1 MGKLFAFFQKKQTEG
16 GRVEKLISR
25 MMLAQVS
32 FMAGLGVAML
42 LLFNREVAFS
52 GVIGGLIWL
61 FPNYHM
67 AQGLMTLGR
76 ELKPEERL
84 RKIYLKSV
92 LKVLYSVALFVI
104 AIVVLNVDFLATA
117 GVYLILVLTGGVA
130 FTLSEGSMVA
140 DDEYCSF
147 RRERR

>member
-84 RKIYLKSV
+84 RKI
-92 LKVLYSVALFVI
+92 FH
-104 AIVVLNVDFLATA
+104 DFFH
-117 GVYLILVLTGGVA
+117 LT
-130 FTLSEGSMVA
+130 FI
-140 DDEYCSF
+140 
-147 RRERR
+147 